1 MCEIFRGVKKYSGGG
16 GGVENYSVALNKF
29 SGWLHE
35 KFSGGVK
42 VFRVFRG

>member
-1 MCEIFRGVKKYSGGG
+1 MKFSGGVKKYSG

-35 KFSGGVK
+35 KFSGGAK
-42 VFRVFRG
+42 VFRG